1 MYCHVVTSLPYFF
14 NKCIITA
21 HAVNH
26 PIVAKDKVLV
36 RLRFFLALPANN
48 LLREWRVRMTEPAR
62 EARDEVAA
70 RQRPA
75 FFLIHGK
82 LARHDAEI
90 AVEFLI
96 INRRI
101 ENSVLNLIN
110 AIRKFI
116 KSEPHDVAVFPL
128 WRKHKSSRHIHA
140 NGTEAFEI
148 AFTIIEVHRAS
159 RVFKSGKRK
168 LAGKKFAV
176 TFIIQHAAFKLV
188 HSAPVLLFRIR
199 FVKNVEF
206 FVMDAENMK
215 FPSGTLFDV
224 IWAIESI
231 SHFPHKEEFFRDAV
245 ALLKPGG
252 KFILADWF
260 QSEGIKHEEREKF
273 IEPIERGMLTP
284 RIEAMSDYERLLKT
298 QGIEIII
305 SQDVSNQVSQTWDEA
320 KNYLRPFY
328 WLRAL
333 INGIDIF

>member
-1 MYCHVVTSLPYFF
+1 MSKSIKDSIRRHYDL
-14 NKCIITA
+14 ITPFYLKIWGEHIHHGLWLKGNETKEDA
-21 HAVNH
+21 QEN
-26 PIVAKDKVLV
+26 LV
-36 RLRFFLALPANN
+36 RELIKIGQIPKRAKILDVGCGLGGSSMYLANHLGA
-48 LLREWRVRMTEPAR
+48 
-62 EARDEVAA
+62 EVVGIT
-70 RQRPA
+70 
-75 FFLIHGK
+75 L
-82 LARHDAEI
+82 
-90 AVEFLI
+90 
-96 INRRI
+96 
-101 ENSVLNLIN
+101 
-110 AIRKFI
+110 
-116 KSEPHDVAVFPL
+116 
-128 WRKHKSSRHIHA
+128 
-140 NGTEAFEI
+140 
-148 AFTIIEVHRAS
+148 S
-159 RVFKSGKRK
+159 RVQVDMAS
-168 LAGKKFAV
+168 KKV
-176 TFIIQHAAFKLV
+176 TEGG
-188 HSAPVLLFRIR
+188 
-199 FVKNVEF
+199 VKNVEF

-305 SQDVSNQVSQTWDEA
+305 SQDVSNQVSQTWDVA

-333 INGIDIF
+333 INGIDIFNFLKTFKSMRKGFKSGKFRYGLMIGKK